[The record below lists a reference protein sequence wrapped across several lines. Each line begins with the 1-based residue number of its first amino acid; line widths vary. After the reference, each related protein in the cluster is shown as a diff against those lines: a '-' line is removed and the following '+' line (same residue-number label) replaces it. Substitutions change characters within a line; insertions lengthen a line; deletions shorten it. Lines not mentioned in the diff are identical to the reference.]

1 MKRVAVAVVLSLV
14 AFSSQRWVSTAGP
27 TIEQF
32 LAPGYPT
39 EVVSA
44 KKANRIAWT
53 AYEHGQRNVYTAA
66 APGFSP
72 TRLTNVTKDDG
83 VELSDISISD
93 DGSVVTFVRGTQPNR
108 EGWVANPTAN
118 PAGAERT
125 VWVARTSGGPASKLG
140 EVTTPALSPDGKS
153 VAFAK
158 DGQIYRY
165 TIGPAAA
172 KQAGMTGQA
181 GRRSPWIKAW
191 GANGNLKWSP
201 DGKKIAFVSDR
212 VDHSLIGI
220 YDVAKR
226 DVTFLAPSVDHD
238 TSPTW
243 SPDGKRVAFIRRPG
257 TPFGQ
262 QAHQG

>member
-14 AFSSQRWVSTAGP
+14 AFSSQRRVSTAGP

-66 APGFSP
+66 APGFAP

-125 VWVARTSGGPASKLG
+125 VWVARTSGGLASKLG
-140 EVTTPALSPDGKS
+140 EVTTPALSPDGKL

-165 TIGPAAA
+165 AIGPATS
-172 KQAGMTGQA
+172 QAGMT
-181 GRRSPWIKAW
+181 
-191 GANGNLKWSP
+191 
-201 DGKKIAFVSDR
+201 
-212 VDHSLIGI
+212 
-220 YDVAKR
+220 
-226 DVTFLAPSVDHD
+226 
-238 TSPTW
+238 
-243 SPDGKRVAFIRRPG
+243 
-257 TPFGQ
+257 
-262 QAHQG
+262 